1 MTNIKL
7 GICPIGWTNDD
18 MPDLG
23 KENTFQQCVSEM
35 ALAGF
40 TGCEMGGKFPKDV
53 DVLKKALA
61 LRGLSVASAWFSS
74 FLTTKPYEETAEA
87 FKAHRDFL
95 HAMGAKVVVVSEQGN
110 SIQGQLSTPLFANK
124 PHNTD
129 EEWKLVSEGLNKLGA
144 LAAEKDM
151 KLVYHHHMGTG
162 VQTEAEIDKLMEMTD
177 PNLVFLLYDT
187 GHLVCSG
194 EDYIGILKK
203 YINRIK
209 HVHLKDVRKEL
220 VEKVNVELKRQMAYL
235 SRKEIIE
242 ESLQNYGGAILVK
255 DLKEAFEVSNYLAPE
270 HLEVLVEN
278 PVNTLPYI
286 KNAGSIFLGE
296 YSPEPLGD
304 YMSGTNHVLPTGGTA
319 KFYSALGVYDFVKYS
334 SYSYY
339 PKGVLETFKDDVQTF
354 AKSEGLD
361 AHANSIAVRFEEE

>member
-74 FLTTKPYEETAEA
+74 FLTTKPYEETAAA

-129 EEWKLVSEGLNKLGA
+129 EEWKLVAEGLNKLGA

-203 YINRIK
+203 YVNRIK

-220 VEKVNVELKRQMAYL
+220 VEKVKT
-235 SRKEIIE
+235 KI
-242 ESLQNYGGAILVK
+242 
-255 DLKEAFEVSNYLAPE
+255 
-270 HLEVLVEN
+270 
-278 PVNTLPYI
+278 
-286 KNAGSIFLGE
+286 
-296 YSPEPLGD
+296 
-304 YMSGTNHVLPTGGTA
+304 
-319 KFYSALGVYDFVKYS
+319 
-334 SYSYY
+334 
-339 PKGVLETFKDDVQTF
+339 
-354 AKSEGLD
+354 
-361 AHANSIAVRFEEE
+361 